1 MNSVKNFL
9 MVAGAFA
16 LAMILFAIAAPK
28 TAHAIVATL
37 VQITNTASN
46 PVPVDA
52 DNSARHAVRLFTSGT
67 TDQYGVIETRLLD
80 AANGYQEFTVPAG
93 KRLVIEQASIFA
105 YPQPGSKVFAYWN
118 NGLTYTAVP
127 AQEQTPGAFEGVFT
141 TRDYVDA
148 GHKIVFDLFMSPS
161 SFFDMS
167 VVGYL
172 IDCNGVC

>member
-1 MNSVKNFL
+1 MKSAKKFL

-16 LAMILFAIAAPK
+16 LAILLFAISAPK

-52 DNSARHAVRLFTSGT
+52 DNSARHAVRLFAAGN
-67 TDQYGVIETRLLD
+67 TDQTGLLETHLLD
-80 AANGYQEFTVPAG
+80 ASTGQAFTVPAG
-93 KRLVIEQASIFA
+93 KRLVIEQASLFA
-105 YPQPGSKVFAYWN
+105 YPGPQSSVFAYWF
-118 NGLTYTAVP
+118 NGSTFTAVP
-127 AQEQTPGAFEGVFT
+127 VHDQDGFGDYEGVVT
-141 TRDYVDA
+141 TKDYVDA
-148 GHKIVFDLFMSPS
+148 GHQIEFSLFSKPATFS
-161 SFFDMS
+161 DMS